1 MSFTPNEIRN
11 HQFPSAMRGYSKKEV
26 ETFREEIATT
36 LEGTLAKIEELTEKY
51 QRLDERFK
59 TLSDLEDALKLAKTE
74 SEKNAQAVL
83 EISQSEAKKIM
94 LAAEERG
101 AKILEEAEKKITE
114 TNRRFAEL
122 LQAKDSYRDSIK
134 SVITTHLEKIDKID
148 SELPKSP
155 EFKTDESM
163 DKSPEIQESEIDEPE
178 NHKES
183 PHSAITNQENAS
195 PQENDS
201 QNESIVAKN
210 KFSTRDSASE
220 DSASIGKNI
229 SGASSARPGNDGIV
243 VFGRKNDRDKSP
255 EENAKILSEID
266 SVVDKFA
273 RELNQ

>member
-11 HQFPSAMRGYSKKEV
+11 HQFSSTIRGYSKEEV

-36 LEGTLAKIEELTEKY
+36 LEETLAKIGELTEKY

-59 TLSDLEDALKLAKTE
+59 TLSGLEDALKLAKTE
-74 SEKNAQAVL
+74 SDKNAQAVL
-83 EISQSEAKKIM
+83 EVSQSDAQKIM
-94 LAAEERG
+94 LAAKERG

-148 SELPKSP
+148 SELPKSS
-155 EFKTDESM
+155 EFKTDET
-163 DKSPEIQESEIDEPE
+163 EI
-178 NHKES
+178 HKET
-183 PHSAITNQENAS
+183 PHSAITNQEIAS

-201 QNESIVAKN
+201 QSKSTVTENESNTGDSVSK
-210 KFSTRDSASE
+210 DSASVGNN
-220 DSASIGKNI
+220 DSNASGP
-229 SGASSARPGNDGIV
+229 RPGDDGII
-243 VFGRKNDRDKSP
+243 VFGRKNDREKSP
-255 EENAKILSEID
+255 EENAKILREID

-273 RELNQ
+273 SDLTR